1 MTRIL
6 VVQLCRLG
14 DLLQTTPML
23 RGLRREQPAAEISLM
38 VLDGFAG
45 APLPSRL
52 FDRLIVLPFG
62 SLSAAV
68 RENQGTRWPE
78 AAAELRSFVADVSS
92 GGPFD
97 LVLNLTGSALANLL
111 CAVIPSREVRGGV
124 IASDRSR
131 VVRGHW
137 MTYFWA
143 SLLARSMGCINLVDL
158 FQLTAGVEIDGE
170 GLEIDVPDAARTRIE
185 NWLAEK
191 GLVGQPLIA
200 LQLGAS
206 DERKRWPPEQFA
218 EMANLLPQDA
228 GTIVFVGS
236 ASEQPLVDRAMA
248 AMRSRSGPE
257 GPPPRSVSAAGQTT
271 VPELAALLA
280 KCRLLIT
287 NDTGTMHV
295 ASSVGTRIVDL
306 STGPVFVHETGPYG
320 AGHIAVEPVSGC
332 FPCAAGSICHHMSC
346 RDDLRPQDI
355 ADIARFALDEGPCPQ
370 PSRVR
375 ILQASRTETDRIE
388 YRALWDPT
396 DGAEGFLRRV
406 LARVWEDSLGDD
418 RSSRRAERQFGRAD
432 ISYDTEG
439 LRALATLATTA
450 ASLAEKITRRQGLAA
465 ALSGELEASLK
476 RALILGEADIAVKA
490 LVSYLRT
497 EIESCTLRDVE
508 GVARAYASAWKAT
521 AARARQLTQLLAAG
535 DRTKVRSYVRFF
547 PRDSSTASG
556 TR

>member
-23 RGLRREQPAAEISLM
+23 RGLRREHPAAEISLM

-52 FDRLIVLPFG
+52 FDQLIVLPFG
-62 SLSAAV
+62 SLSASV
-68 RENQGTRWPE
+68 RENQGARWPE
-78 AAAELRSFVADVSS
+78 ASAELRSFVADVSS
-92 GGPFD
+92 GEPFD

-111 CAVIPSREVRGGV
+111 CAVIPSREVRGGI

-158 FQLTAGVEIDGE
+158 FQLTAGVQIDGE
-170 GLEIDVPDAARTRIE
+170 GLEIDVPDAARTRVE
-185 NWLAEK
+185 SWLAEK
-191 GLVGQPLIA
+191 GLVGQRLIA

-228 GTIVFVGS
+228 GTILFVGS

-248 AMRSRSGPE
+248 RLTRTA
-257 GPPPRSVSAAGQTT
+257 VSAAGETS

-346 RDDLRPQDI
+346 RDDLRPEDI
-355 ADIARFALDEGPCPQ
+355 AGIARFALGEGLRPQ
-370 PSRVR
+370 PARVR
-375 ILQASRTETDRIE
+375 ILQAARTETGRIE
-388 YRALWDPT
+388 YQPVWDPT
-396 DGAEGFLRRV
+396 GGAESLLRRA
-406 LARVWEDSLGDD
+406 LSRVWEGSAGVGP
-418 RSSRRAERQFGRAD
+418 SV
-432 ISYDTEG
+432 SYDTDG
-439 LRALATLATTA
+439 LESLAALAARAATLAV
-450 ASLAEKITRRQGLAA
+450 KIARGRGPAG
-465 ALSGELEASLK
+465 ALSAELESSLR
-476 RALILGEADIAVKA
+476 RALTLGETDVAVKA

-497 EIESCTLRDVE
+497 EVESCTLRDVE
-508 GVARAYASAWKAT
+508 GVARAYASAWQAT
-521 AARARQLTQLLAAG
+521 ADRAVRLMELVTHQAGLKSCSTTCTARDADT
-535 DRTKVRSYVRFF
+535 
-547 PRDSSTASG
+547 SG
-556 TR
+556 AEL